1 MFTRLLLLFTIL
13 PLIELFVLVHLG
25 QVMGLGP
32 TIALVLLTGALGA
45 WLARQQ
51 GLRTLGRLRADLAA
65 GRLPAEALVEGVLI
79 LLAGA
84 VLLTPGLLTDL
95 AGFAI
100 LTPPIRSG
108 FRRWLSKRWSGRL
121 SGSTTWT
128 TTVGPTDRA
137 TASPAGEAPRV
148 LVIEPEDPP
157 ESGSSR

>member
-1 MFTRLLLLFTIL
+1 MFTRLLLLFTVL

-25 QVMGLGP
+25 RIMGLGP

-65 GRLPAEALVEGVLI
+65 GRLPAEALVDGVLI

-100 LTPPIRSG
+100 LTPPIRNAV
-108 FRRWLSKRWSGRL
+108 RRALSRRWSGRV
-121 SGSTTWT
+121 SGAATWS
-128 TTVGPTDRA
+128 TTVGQAPRGPSS
-137 TASPAGEAPRV
+137 ASGEAPRV
-148 LVIEPEDPP
+148 LIIEPDDDPDAGAP
-157 ESGSSR
+157 R